1 MARKSSFAWLYW
13 LVILGA
19 LGGGG
24 YYGWQKWEKK
34 NAEKAKPQFTLTK
47 IEKGDVI
54 QQVTASGTINP
65 LINIQVGSQISGQII
80 KLHADFNS
88 KVKAGEL
95 VAEIDPASYKTK
107 LLQNEADLAS
117 AQASMKLAEVNA
129 RRAEELYKA
138 KLISQS
144 DYDTAEV
151 NLIQAKAT
159 VQTREAIVNSTRV
172 DLERCNILAPIDGI
186 VIDRKVDVGQTVAAS
201 LNAPVLFMV
210 ANDLTKM
217 QINASVAEADIG
229 GVETNQVVK
238 FTVDAFP
245 GRDFQGTVVQVR
257 NSPVTVQN
265 VVTYE
270 TIVNVD
276 NADGK
281 LKPGMTAN
289 VQIIT
294 AKRAG
299 VLRLPNSAL
308 RFKPPAG
315 VATAK
320 AAGTN
325 ATAAAEGEEVPQ
337 TPEAMIAKVKELK
350 DKGESMSDEMRAK
363 MREMM
368 QAGKIT
374 PQQLG
379 FGGGQG
385 GGGGGR
391 SGGKS
396 GGGSRRNPDRPAM
409 RTIYVVDSSLSSTNL
424 TAADMKPVTV
434 KTGISDGIYTEVLSG
449 LNEGDAIVTGQTI
462 TGGGAAGAG
471 AATNPFASGGFRGP
485 R

>member
-1 MARKSSFAWLYW
+1 M
-13 LVILGA
+13 
-19 LGGGG
+19 
-24 YYGWQKWEKK
+24 
-34 NAEKAKPQFTLTK
+34 
-47 IEKGDVI
+47 
-54 QQVTASGTINP
+54 
-65 LINIQVGSQISGQII
+65 
-80 KLHADFNS
+80 
-88 KVKAGEL
+88 
-95 VAEIDPASYKTK
+95 
-107 LLQNEADLAS
+107 QNEADLAS
-117 AQASMKLAEVNA
+117 AKASLKLAEVNA
-129 RRAEELYKA
+129 RRADELYKA

-299 VLRLPNSAL
+299 VLRLPNSAM

-315 VATAK
+315 AITAK

-325 ATAAAEGEEVPQ
+325 ATAVAKTEGEDVPQ

-350 DKGESMSDEMRAK
+350 DKGESMSEEVRAK

-379 FGGGQG
+379 FGGAG
-385 GGGGGR
+385 GAR
-391 SGGKS
+391 VAVAAAAA
-396 GGGSRRNPDRPAM
+396 NPPA
-409 RTIYVVDSSLSSTNL
+409 V
-424 TAADMKPVTV
+424 
-434 KTGISDGIYTEVLSG
+434 
-449 LNEGDAIVTGQTI
+449 
-462 TGGGAAGAG
+462 AAGAIRTARLRAPFTWWTARS
-471 AATNPFASGGFRGP
+471 AAPTSPLP
-485 R
+485 T